1 MAVEER
7 DPHTGYLTTGH
18 EWNGITELNRPV
30 PKAIWLFLL
39 STVIFSIVWWVLMPA
54 WPLGDTYTRG
64 VLGVDQRERVAKDLA
79 AAAARRADAMAKINA
94 LSFSEIQ
101 ADPALMQF
109 VRDSGRMMFGDNC
122 AVCHGVNGQGGPGFP
137 DLTDQAWLWGG
148 DPDTV
153 AETVRVGINAGHP
166 ETRISQM
173 MAFGRD
179 GILDRESI
187 LNVVA
192 YVRSLS
198 QSAAIEVER
207 LDPGR
212 QVFAENCA
220 ACHGENAEGDTE
232 MGAPN
237 LTDHSWLYGGDV
249 QSVFMSVYHGRQ
261 GQMPSWEGRLTE
273 AERKILTL
281 YALDLGNKRYAR
293 SE

>member
-1 MAVEER
+1 
-7 DPHTGYLTTGH
+7 
-18 EWNGITELNRPV
+18 
-30 PKAIWLFLL
+30 
-39 STVIFSIVWWVLMPA
+39 
-54 WPLGDTYTRG
+54 
-64 VLGVDQRERVAKDLA
+64 
-79 AAAARRADAMAKINA
+79 
-94 LSFSEIQ
+94 
-101 ADPALMQF
+101 PALMQF

-137 DLTDQAWLWGG
+137 DLTDQAWRWGG

-153 AETVRVGINAGHP
+153 AGTVRVGIPARHP
-166 ETRISQM
+166 ATRISQM

-179 GILDRESI
+179 RILDRESI
-187 LNVVA
+187 LGVVA

-237 LTDHSWLYGGDV
+237 LTDHSWIYGGDV
-249 QSVFMSVYHGRQ
+249 
-261 GQMPSWEGRLTE
+261 
-273 AERKILTL
+273 
-281 YALDLGNKRYAR
+281 
-293 SE
+293 